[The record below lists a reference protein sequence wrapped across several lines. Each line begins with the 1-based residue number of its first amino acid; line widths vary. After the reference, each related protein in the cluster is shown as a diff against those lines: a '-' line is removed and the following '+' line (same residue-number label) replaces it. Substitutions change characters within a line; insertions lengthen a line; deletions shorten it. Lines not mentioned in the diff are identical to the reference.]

1 MRGAVVKKLATTITD
16 NKAHVSTY
24 RYFTG
29 LPIVDYLLKRKA
41 FLSGTVINSNRTGG
55 AVAQLAND
63 KSLKR
68 GDNACLVR
76 EDRRS
81 RPRNVEG

>member
-1 MRGAVVKKLATTITD
+1 MRGAVVKKLTTTITD
-16 NKAHVSTY
+16 NKAHVSTD

-41 FLSGTVINSNRTGG
+41 FLTGTVINSSRTGG
-55 AVAQLAND
+55 AVAQLAN
-63 KSLKR
+63 KSMKR

-76 EDRRS
+76 EDGRS